1 MKNKG
6 KAGIL
11 GTIAVLVIYVLL
23 QWTGIISPDSEEN
36 LQSTGNS
43 VAWEST
49 QAPEGVEAT
58 GATGESGITEA
69 DGATGEPT
77 VTEAPQATE
86 EPQITQEPQVT
97 DAPIS
102 TEASEEIELTDY
114 RFRNQKLQDSH
125 FEKHGI
131 EMGFETVED
140 YIEAANKVIS
150 NPDALHKLEAEDN
163 DHIYFLE
170 ETNEFV
176 VLSQDGYIRTY
187 YIANGGIDY
196 FNRQ

>member
-1 MKNKG
+1 MKRNG
-6 KAGIL
+6 KKLGAF
-11 GTIAVLVIYVLL
+11 GTILVIIVYIMLAKA
-23 QWTGIISPDSEEN
+23 GIISPEGAGSAGDN
-36 LQSTGNS
+36 N
-43 VAWEST
+43 VAANNTPTPIVT
-49 QAPEGVEAT
+49 QAP
-58 GATGESGITEA
+58 TEVPKSTKA
-69 DGATGEPT
+69 PE
-77 VTEAPQATE
+77 VTEAPKVTQAPTEAPTEVPKATE
-86 EPQITQEPQVT
+86 
-97 DAPIS
+97 AP
-102 TEASEEIELTDY
+102 EIELTDY
-114 RFRNQKLQDSH
+114 GFRNKKLQDSH

-163 DHIYFLE
+163 DHIYFIE

>member
-11 GTIAVLVIYVLL
+11 GTIAVLIIYVLL
-23 QWTGIISPDSEEN
+23 QWTGIISPHSEESTDSS
-36 LQSTGNS
+36 QSTIETS
-43 VAWEST
+43 VVWE
-49 QAPEGVEAT
+49 
-58 GATGESGITEA
+58 ESQETEKPA
-69 DGATGEPT
+69 A
-77 VTEAPQATE
+77 TEAPRETEELAATEVPQETEELAATEAPRETE
-86 EPQITQEPQVT
+86 EPI
-97 DAPIS
+97 A
-102 TEASEEIELTDY
+102 TEVSEEIELTDY
-114 RFRNQKLQDSH
+114 GFRNQKLQDSH
-125 FEKHGI
+125 YEKHGI